1 MVASALIALLAAA
14 AFGAGAVL
22 QHHGANLV
30 ARRFPLHPALVR
42 DLLRQPWW
50 LLGAVVDLVGV
61 GLHLL
66 ALSVGPLTV
75 VQPVLVLSLVVG
87 LLLQPLFGR
96 PVRRGQLVSASV
108 TVVGLAAFLVTLPRD
123 PTSPTGTHWASG
135 VVATLVLVALAYGL
149 TRWPP
154 ARAAGLGTIAGAVLS
169 LSAALAK
176 AWLPLLA
183 AGALGVLVRTWQ
195 LWAGCALGLA
205 GVLITQ
211 VAFQAGALGPSLAAL
226 TVSQPAVGVLLGARG
241 RGPARRSRPRRG
253 GVLRTDRGG
262 PGGGPRRS
270 PDGGRPARHADEQ
283 RGRPVGRPRTVTDA
297 RG

>member
-14 AFGAGAVL
+14 AFGVGAVL

-183 AGALGVLVRTWQ
+183 AGALGVLGRTWQ

-226 TVSQPAVGVLLGARG
+226 TVSQPAVGVLLGALVLDEAVLS
-241 RGPARRSRPRRG
+241 GPT
-253 GVLRTDRGG
+253 GVVQAVGLAGALTGVALLVMQTSSEAGPSDG
-262 PGGGPRRS
+262 PGP
-270 PDGGRPARHADEQ
+270 
-283 RGRPVGRPRTVTDA
+283 
-297 RG
+297 